1 MDDKATISRI
11 GELVHEED
19 DLHVRGEQ
27 RRLTEDE
34 QNREQELETALDQCW
49 DLLRQR
55 RARRG
60 AGLDPGDATAR
71 RPETVERYLQ

>member
-1 MDDKATISRI
+1 MDDKAIISRI
-11 GELVHEED
+11 GEFVHEED

-34 QNREQELETALDQCW
+34 QDREQELETALDQCW

-60 AGLDPGDATAR
+60 AGLGPGDATAR